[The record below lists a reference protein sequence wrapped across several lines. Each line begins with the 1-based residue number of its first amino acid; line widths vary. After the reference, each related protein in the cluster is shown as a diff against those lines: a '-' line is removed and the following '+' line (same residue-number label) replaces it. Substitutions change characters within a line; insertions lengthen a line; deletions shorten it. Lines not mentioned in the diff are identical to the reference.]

1 MRRSK
6 KTGYTSFD
14 VFKEDLTEK
23 TAALISKGY
32 IPSYLG
38 LREGQ
43 DVTKEDIRKI
53 IDKKFTREKYEHQ
66 IKGVKERA
74 VDMGRVEKNA
84 KRILIDQYIYDVTYK
99 QTKAISK
106 IKLSIEIFIFFKMGI
121 GRSNILHPV
130 EREGSKLTIFNS
142 FAKKIPTTMK
152 QLYAIWVNRICFFI
166 R

>member
-6 KTGYTSFD
+6 KAGYTSFD

-23 TAALISKGY
+23 TAALINKGY

-74 VDMGRVEKNA
+74 TDMGITEKNA
-84 KRILIDQYIYDVTYK
+84 NRTLINQYLYDVTAK

-106 IKLSIEIFIFFKMGI
+106 MFEEQFGLKVSARKIRLNAGDPNWEHWDEYKKLYHQLRDDGMTVKGI
-121 GRSNILHPV
+121 QSLIW
-130 EREGSKLTIFNS
+130 GS
-142 FAKKIPTTMK
+142 
-152 QLYAIWVNRICFFI
+152 
-166 R
+166 

>member
-74 VDMGRVEKNA
+74 VDMGRIEKNA
-84 KRILIDQYIYDVTYK
+84 NRTLIDQYLYDVTYK

-106 IKLSIEIFIFFKMGI
+106 MFEEDFGIKVSARAIRLNAKDPDWE
-121 GRSNILHPV
+121 HWD
-130 EREGSKLTIFNS
+130 EYSKLYHQMRDEGFT
-142 FAKKIPTTMK
+142 AG
-152 QLYAIWVNRICFFI
+152 AIQSLIWGS
-166 R
+166 